1 MRMMKIMTMTMIMM
15 TMMMIKMMLELT
27 LPGAV
32 QGVQR
37 VHALL
42 VLHE

>member
-1 MRMMKIMTMTMIMM
+1 MRIMKIMM